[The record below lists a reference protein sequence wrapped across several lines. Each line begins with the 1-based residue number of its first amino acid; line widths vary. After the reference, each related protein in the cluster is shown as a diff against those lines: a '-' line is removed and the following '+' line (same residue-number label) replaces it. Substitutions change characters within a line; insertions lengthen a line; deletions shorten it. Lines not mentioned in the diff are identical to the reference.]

1 MPLIPCP
8 TCGKN
13 VSRDANSCPHCGDPL
28 TDNFG
33 WLAGLIIVFV
43 GFPVGAV
50 IILWWMGF
58 FHGNM

>member
-1 MPLIPCP
+1 MPLKPCGA
-8 TCGKN
+8 CGKN
-13 VSRDANSCPHCGDPL
+13 ISDTAETCPHCGHLVVD
-28 TDNFG
+28 G
-33 WLAGLIIVFV
+33 GGCLAMILIVFV